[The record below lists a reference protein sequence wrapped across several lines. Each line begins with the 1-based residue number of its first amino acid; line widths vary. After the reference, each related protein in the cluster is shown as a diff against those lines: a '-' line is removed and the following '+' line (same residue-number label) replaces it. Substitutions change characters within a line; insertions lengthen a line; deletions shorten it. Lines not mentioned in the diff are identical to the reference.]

1 LCGVACDGCTPIEL
15 RLPFTRAERIR
26 LHKLCGD
33 PCWTNR
39 EKMNVTIQS
48 QDIPAQ
54 TLLHGRFPIHEATGG
69 GAHGLPPGCIY
80 LYLFLEP

>member
-1 LCGVACDGCTPIEL
+1 
-15 RLPFTRAERIR
+15 
-26 LHKLCGD
+26 
-33 PCWTNR
+33 
-39 EKMNVTIQS
+39 MNVTIQS